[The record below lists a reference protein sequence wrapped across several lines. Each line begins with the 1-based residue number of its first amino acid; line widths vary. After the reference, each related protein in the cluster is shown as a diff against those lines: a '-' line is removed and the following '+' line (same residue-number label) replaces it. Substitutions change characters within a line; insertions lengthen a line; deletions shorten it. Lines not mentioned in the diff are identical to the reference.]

1 MVEAGCCV
9 RRRPA
14 QREPV
19 VRRAWSV
26 VSQLCRAASSS
37 AACTSLSLPYQ
48 TLTSTDRCR
57 LHSLGALQRPVA
69 DKHRAQPEKSRARDK
84 HTSAQ
89 DQGPAWSGCRVR
101 PRVRACSGPR
111 RCSCGAVADL
121 YVTAGAIRSQRR
133 RTRGPVLPNTQEWAR
148 CSQVFKPSD
157 TWRHDGAHTSASSGP
172 VCAFCSNVDSTTL
185 YSKVCSRWSPSST
198 CSGGHS
204 LFRIGR
210 QACHS
215 GTQVLA
221 L

>member
-1 MVEAGCCV
+1 VRFLQHLALGLCREVVQAEGHQDHIVVCCRVPRVRQEVRMVEAGCCV

-133 RTRGPVLPNTQEWAR
+133 RTRGPVLPHTQEWAR

-157 TWRHDGAHTSASSGP
+157 TWET
-172 VCAFCSNVDSTTL
+172 
-185 YSKVCSRWSPSST
+185 
-198 CSGGHS
+198 
-204 LFRIGR
+204 
-210 QACHS
+210 
-215 GTQVLA
+215 
-221 L
+221 